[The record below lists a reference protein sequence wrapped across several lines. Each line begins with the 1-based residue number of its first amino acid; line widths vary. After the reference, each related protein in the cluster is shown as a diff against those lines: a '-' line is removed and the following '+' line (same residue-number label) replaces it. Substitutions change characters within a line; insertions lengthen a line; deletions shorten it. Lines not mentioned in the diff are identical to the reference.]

1 MHRLLSVRKCT
12 YMNFKQRLAA
22 WAQGR
27 YGSDRLNKVLLW
39 FSIIMWIISACL
51 SKTTW
56 QLLPLSL
63 GWLAL
68 VYSTFRMF
76 SRNIYTRQRELAF
89 YDRITEK
96 PRRFFKLQ
104 KNKWRDRK
112 THRYFRCSC
121 GAVLRVPKGHGEIV
135 IKCPKC
141 NSQLHKKT

>member
-1 MHRLLSVRKCT
+1 MSSKWERFTWRVAS
-12 YMNFKQRLAA
+12 

-27 YGSDRLNKVLLW
+27 YGNDRLNKTLLW
-39 FSIIMWIISACL
+39 FSILTWIVAIFL
-51 SKTTW
+51 SKSLW

-68 VYSTFRMF
+68 VYVTFRMF
-76 SRNIYTRQRELAF
+76 SRNIYARQRELFF
-89 YDRITEK
+89 YDKVTEK

-104 KNKWRDRK
+104 KNKWHDRK

-121 GAVLRVPKGHGEIV
+121 GAVLRVPKKRGEIV

-141 NSQLHKKT
+141 NAKLTKRT